1 MMRILIAD
9 DHAIVRKGLK
19 QILDEEPGMAIVGEA
34 QNAQEVLDMV
44 RRQKWDM
51 VILDISMPGR
61 SGLDVLSELRQN
73 SPHLPVLILS
83 MHPEDQFALRVL
95 KAGAAGYMNKQSAP
109 EELVEAIHKIH
120 RGGRYISQ
128 SLAEKMAMGLN
139 RNDDRPVH
147 ELLSDRE
154 YQVMQLIASG
164 KTISEIAEIL
174 SLSVKTVSTYRA
186 RILSKMNMKNNA
198 ELTYYAVSNKLV
210 GAQL

>member
-1 MMRILIAD
+1 MRILIAD